1 MISTERRML
10 RYNFTPDEHLA
21 NCAEMARLIDS
32 ASELEASHKQIKA
45 QLKEDAESV
54 TANIGRFCRYVRDKA
69 DHRET
74 ECRWELDKPGE
85 GHKRLLRID
94 TGDTVEIRAM
104 TDLDKQGALK
114 FTDENQDELPL
125 TDAVVDAI
133 EKLRPEAGSS
143 IESVTISAGGESVTL
158 HQAEGPG
165 LTHAEKVKQRRDES
179 AKKAALAGSQ

>member
-74 ECRWELDKPGE
+74 ECHWVFDTPGV
-85 GHKRLLRID
+85 GQKTLTRD
-94 TGDTVEIRAM
+94 DSGDVVEVRAM
-104 TDLDKQGALK
+104 TDYEKQGTLK
-114 FTDENQDELPL
+114 FVDENQEVLPLADAPATVTVEVPALNGGGSGSTELP
-125 TDAVVDAI
+125 A
-133 EKLRPEAGSS
+133 EA
-143 IESVTISAGGESVTL
+143 T
-158 HQAEGPG
+158 EGPG
-165 LTHAEKVKQRRDES
+165 LTHAEKVKQRRAETEL
-179 AKKAALAGSQ
+179 KKAARAEA